1 MVKEEEV
8 EGVVEEEEVEGV
20 VEEEEVEGVVEEK
33 EVEGVV
39 EEKEVEGVVEE
50 EEVEE
55 VGVEEVVQK
64 SHLKSSLTA
73 YQRVLHPL
81 ALLILG
87 TKTRM
92 FFALYK
98 IQVHMFHTPVH
109 LICLSFIL
117 MMALWTEYCSVHMHT
132 QSPRKRA
139 KKEGISFL

>member
-1 MVKEEEV
+1 M
-8 EGVVEEEEVEGV
+8 VEEEEVEGV
-20 VEEEEVEGVVEEK
+20 VEEEEVEGM
-33 EVEGVV
+33 
-39 EEKEVEGVVEE
+39 VEE
-50 EEVEE
+50 EEVED

-87 TKTRM
+87 TKTQM
-92 FFALYK
+92 FFALYE
-98 IQVHMFHTPVH
+98 IQVHMFHLEHKPVH

-117 MMALWTEYCSVHMHT
+117 MMALWTEYCGVCMHT

>member
-1 MVKEEEV
+1 MVEEEEVEGVVEEEEVEAVVEEEEVEDVVKEEEV
-8 EGVVEEEEVEGV
+8 EGVVEEEEVEDV
-20 VEEEEVEGVVEEK
+20 D
-33 EVEGVV
+33 
-39 EEKEVEGVVEE
+39 
-50 EEVEE
+50 

-87 TKTRM
+87 IKTQM
-92 FFALYK
+92 FFALYE
-98 IQVHMFHTPVH
+98 IQVHMFHLEHKPAH

-117 MMALWTEYCSVHMHT
+117 MMALWTEYCDVRMHT
-132 QSPRKRA
+132 QSPRKRP